1 MKKELLGKIRT
12 IADSEKFKMD
22 AFFLCGAKTGTP
34 NKTLL
39 AACEKYIEAAEADG
53 ITDEIANAL
62 VAELE
67 KAANSEKETLGVN
80 TASTT
85 NADFIRDLLSNKD
98 ALFIR

>member
-1 MKKELLGKIRT
+1 MKKQLLGKIRT

-39 AACEKYIEAAEADG
+39 AACEKYIEAAEADC
-53 ITDEIANAL
+53 ITAEIANAL
-62 VAELE
+62 IDELE

-85 NADFIRDLLSNKD
+85 NADFIRELLEKKD
-98 ALFIR
+98 ALLIQ